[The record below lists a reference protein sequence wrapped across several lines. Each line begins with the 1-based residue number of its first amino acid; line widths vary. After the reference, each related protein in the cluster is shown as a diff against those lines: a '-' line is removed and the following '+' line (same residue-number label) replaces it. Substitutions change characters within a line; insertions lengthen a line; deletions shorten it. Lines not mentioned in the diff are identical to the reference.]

1 MNRFTKR
8 QKKIIKEISSSND
21 YITGKSLSLILNVSL
36 RTIQSEVAEINK
48 VLPLILST
56 NRGYSLDYNMYKALT
71 FQLSEDEQNL
81 EHIILKK
88 VFFHTPHYN
97 IDDLA
102 DSLYISTTTL
112 EKYFKT
118 INKTLENFDLK
129 ISRNNNTVFVVGN
142 ELNKRKYLNKI
153 IFDEIN
159 PAFNSIDN
167 LTNYFEGIDVD
178 KIKIIILNSINKYDY
193 YIDNAYY
200 NNLIVNITIALY
212 RMRTDHY
219 VSQPINNISDHSDN
233 IESKIANEICTQYS
247 AHCNIAPTKDD
258 IFYISSLLEG
268 IIKPINQN
276 HLISSKD
283 ILSEDFIE
291 DIREILLNVFSY
303 YMLEINFDEYLYSFA
318 LHIHGLIKRAN
329 SIQSS
334 GNDFLYNIKK
344 NCPFIYDVS
353 VNIAQKLNKK
363 YNIHIADSEIGYIS
377 IHIGYLIE
385 SSNTDS
391 DKVSILLLCHDYH
404 HIDSNIEKKL
414 LDNYDNFITLKLF
427 NTNNSST
434 LIDAYSDLIITTQPL
449 NLIGKEVIVVSPFFT
464 MMDQINIDNA
474 IHKCLENKQKIK
486 RNNMLSSFFDKK
498 LFFKSNNF
506 SNKEDVIKFLGQNVI
521 DYGLCKDGFIE
532 SVLEREQLSSTCFFD
547 TFAIPHAL
555 EMNAPHTMICV
566 LTSENGIKW
575 DEHTIHIVLMLAV
588 QQNDRKKFM
597 ELYNGIVQ
605 TLEKPEKVNKLVSA
619 DSLMFFLEQL
629 LEK

>member
-1 MNRFTKR
+1 
-8 QKKIIKEISSSND
+8 
-21 YITGKSLSLILNVSL
+21 
-36 RTIQSEVAEINK
+36 
-48 VLPLILST
+48 
-56 NRGYSLDYNMYKALT
+56 
-71 FQLSEDEQNL
+71 
-81 EHIILKK
+81 
-88 VFFHTPHYN
+88 
-97 IDDLA
+97 
-102 DSLYISTTTL
+102 
-112 EKYFKT
+112 
-118 INKTLENFDLK
+118 
-129 ISRNNNTVFVVGN
+129 
-142 ELNKRKYLNKI
+142 
-153 IFDEIN
+153 
-159 PAFNSIDN
+159 
-167 LTNYFEGIDVD
+167 
-178 KIKIIILNSINKYDY
+178 
-193 YIDNAYY
+193 
-200 NNLIVNITIALY
+200 
-212 RMRTDHY
+212 MRTDHY

-555 EMNAPHTMICV
+555 DMNATHTMICV

>member
-532 SVLEREQLSSTCFFD
+532 SVLEREQLSSTCF
-547 TFAIPHAL
+547 
-555 EMNAPHTMICV
+555 
-566 LTSENGIKW
+566 LTPLQF
-575 DEHTIHIVLMLAV
+575 HML
-588 QQNDRKKFM
+588 
-597 ELYNGIVQ
+597 
-605 TLEKPEKVNKLVSA
+605 
-619 DSLMFFLEQL
+619 
-629 LEK
+629 

>member
-97 IDDLA
+97 IDDLS

-555 EMNAPHTMICV
+555 DMNATHTMICV

>member
-71 FQLSEDEQNL
+71 LQLSEDEQNL

-532 SVLEREQLSSTCFFD
+532 SVLEREQ
-547 TFAIPHAL
+547 
-555 EMNAPHTMICV
+555 
-566 LTSENGIKW
+566 
-575 DEHTIHIVLMLAV
+575 
-588 QQNDRKKFM
+588 
-597 ELYNGIVQ
+597 
-605 TLEKPEKVNKLVSA
+605 
-619 DSLMFFLEQL
+619 
-629 LEK
+629 

>member
-449 NLIGKEVIVVSPFFT
+449 NLIGKEVIVVSPFFYY
-464 MMDQINIDNA
+464 DG
-474 IHKCLENKQKIK
+474 
-486 RNNMLSSFFDKK
+486 
-498 LFFKSNNF
+498 
-506 SNKEDVIKFLGQNVI
+506 SNKH
-521 DYGLCKDGFIE
+521 
-532 SVLEREQLSSTCFFD
+532 R
-547 TFAIPHAL
+547 
-555 EMNAPHTMICV
+555 
-566 LTSENGIKW
+566 
-575 DEHTIHIVLMLAV
+575 
-588 QQNDRKKFM
+588 
-597 ELYNGIVQ
+597 
-605 TLEKPEKVNKLVSA
+605 
-619 DSLMFFLEQL
+619 
-629 LEK
+629 

>member
-555 EMNAPHTMICV
+555 DMNATHTMICV
-566 LTSENGIKW
+566 LTSESGIQW
-575 DEHTIHIVLMLAV
+575 DDHVLHIVLMLAV

-605 TLEKPEKVNKLVSA
+605 TLEKPEKVNKLVLA